1 MPKIT
6 ARFLRRVALPVAL
19 TLARSSDAQ
28 TAPNAADVRFL
39 QGMIGHHAQAIEMA
53 ALVPSR
59 STRDDMKLL
68 AERIDVSQHDEIAT
82 MQRWLSAHHQTV
94 PPLDAH
100 AGHDVAAMKDMPG
113 MPGMTHDS
121 SAAMAMMPGMATPA
135 QMDSLRAAR
144 GAAFDRLFLTYM
156 IRHHE
161 GALTMVAQLFASKG
175 AAQEPAV
182 FQLASDVDTDQ
193 RAEIARMRALLAA
206 LPNR

>member
-1 MPKIT
+1 MSYSIT
-6 ARFLRRVALPVAL
+6 RCLRHSALVAAL
-19 TLARSSDAQ
+19 AAVRTATAQ
-28 TAPNAADVRFL
+28 APAQQAQAADVHFM
-39 QGMIGHHAQAIEMA
+39 QGMIGHHAQAIVMA
-53 ALVPSR
+53 GLAAGR
-59 STRDDMKLL
+59 TQRDDMKML
-68 AERIDVSQHDEIAT
+68 AERIDVAQRDEIAT
-82 MQRWLSAHHQTV
+82 MSQWLAAHGQTV
-94 PPLDAH
+94 PKPDAH
-100 AGHDVAAMKDMPG
+100 AMAGHDMPDMPG
-113 MPGMTHDS
+113 MAHDS
-121 SAAMAMMPGMATPA
+121 MPMMPGMATPA